1 MFWVGCIVGTFVGML
16 IGALLSMTSNSDLYS
31 YEIKNLLHRCV
42 EADWTPS
49 EQLNIRNK
57 ASALLKKIYEEE

>member
-1 MFWVGCIVGTFVGML
+1 
-16 IGALLSMTSNSDLYS
+16 MTSNSDLYS

-42 EADWTPS
+42 EANWTPS